1 MYEPEL
7 MPKFGVGGL
16 GGRRLGG
23 VVLGGGVRRFG
34 APGGGGGGVGLALV
48 GGGRASCVLSLMFSF
63 MYSNKVFFQSL
74 FALLLSAAVSSQVCS
89 FRFFAR

>member
-23 VVLGGGVRRFG
+23 VVLGGGCAAVWR
-34 APGGGGGGVGLALV
+34 AGGGGGFGLALV

-63 MYSNKVFFQSL
+63 MYTNKVFFQSL
-74 FALLLSAAVSSQVCS
+74 FALLLSAAVSSQVSS